1 MKEIKI
7 FELNEANPSICYQ
20 IMSIIAGRCAGK
32 ETDPDSGE
40 GWDKYENI
48 DISIIRS
55 TKPISQAL
63 ENHNVVSDLTWEFTV
78 KELADD
84 YSSDDTIPEI
94 SDIGHEVVKLP
105 IGRTSSHFFIKVE
118 LS

>member
-7 FELNEANPSICYQ
+7 FELHEPNPIIAYQ
-20 IMSIIAGRCAGK
+20 VMSIIACRCAGK

-63 ENHNVVSDLTWEFTV
+63 ENHNVVSDLIWEFTV